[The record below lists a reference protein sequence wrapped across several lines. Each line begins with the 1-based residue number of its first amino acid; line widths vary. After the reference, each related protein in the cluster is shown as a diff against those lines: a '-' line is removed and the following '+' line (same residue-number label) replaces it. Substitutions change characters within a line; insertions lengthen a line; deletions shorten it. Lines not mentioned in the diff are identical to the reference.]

1 LWLLRD
7 LPGLI
12 GIACSVWPLMIM
24 EIRNGRCAR
33 LGKKISPRIQDFIM
47 HMLPIAGAH
56 PRFALHGQA

>member
-12 GIACSVWPLMIM
+12 GIAWSFWPLMIM

-33 LGKKISPRIQDFIM
+33 LSKKISPRIHDFIM
-47 HMLPIAGAH
+47 YLLPIAEAH